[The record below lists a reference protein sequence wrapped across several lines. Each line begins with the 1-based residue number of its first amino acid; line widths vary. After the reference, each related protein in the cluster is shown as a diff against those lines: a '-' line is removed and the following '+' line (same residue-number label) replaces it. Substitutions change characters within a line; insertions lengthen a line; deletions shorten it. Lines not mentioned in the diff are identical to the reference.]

1 MRTVSNKE
9 LKEAQET
16 IILWFLQT
24 NQNTIR
30 KPITMIDT
38 DIKLGNE
45 QFRLFNFMTFYG
57 RDELPPMN
65 LDDENEEAKK

>member
-1 MRTVSNKE
+1 MRTVTNKE
-9 LKEAQET
+9 LREAQET

-65 LDDENEEAKK
+65 LDDEEEAKK